1 MNIRDYGFK
10 DELNKNGTQIV
21 ARIISTYRERYEI
34 VCDYGETFARLKQS
48 NYYDNQKNAYPT
60 IGDFVL
66 IEWNNSGDSLITKTL
81 ERKTS
86 FVRTKPMED
95 RKSRDGEKE
104 QVIASNFD
112 YVFILQSLNNNF
124 NLRRL
129 ERYLTLAWQSK
140 AVPVVVLT
148 KRDLVSNS
156 NEYINKVKEIAPDVD
171 VFAISA
177 ETNVGLENF
186 NKYFKRGNTL
196 VFLGSSGVGKS
207 TLVNTL
213 AGKEIM
219 KTGKIREEDSRGRHT
234 TTSKHLIMLENGAMI
249 IDTPGM
255 RELGMWDISTGLT
268 KTFEDVEQY
277 IGTCKFKN
285 CTHTN
290 EPGCR
295 ILEAISNGELST
307 DRFNEYMKLKNE
319 AKYTENSKEYIRNKQ
334 KSFKEF
340 SKKLRNKRRK

>member
-1 MNIRDYGFK
+1 MT
-10 DELNKNGTQIV
+10 NK
-21 ARIISTYRERYEI
+21 
-34 VCDYGETFARLKQS
+34 
-48 NYYDNQKNAYPT
+48 KNTYPT

-66 IEWNNSGDSLITKTL
+66 IEWNDSGDSLITKTL
-81 ERKTS
+81 ERKTA

-104 QVIASNFD
+104 QVVAANFD

-148 KRDLVSNS
+148 KSDLVSNS
-156 NEYINKVKEIAPDVD
+156 NEYINKVKDIAPEVD
-171 VFAISA
+171 VFVISA
-177 ETNVGLENF
+177 ETNIGLENF
-186 NKYFKRGNTL
+186 NKYFKKGNTL

-219 KTGKIREEDSRGRHT
+219 KTGEIRKEDSRGRHT
-234 TTSKHLIMLENGAMI
+234 TTSKHLIMLENGVMI

-255 RELGMWDISTGLT
+255 RELGMWDISNGLS
-268 KTFEDVEQY
+268 KTFDDVEQSVRGSVHLVKHHPLVPKDVVVRGF
-277 IGTCKFKN
+277 IIDSVTG
-285 CTHTN
+285 
-290 EPGCR
+290 
-295 ILEAISNGELST
+295 
-307 DRFNEYMKLKNE
+307 KL
-319 AKYTENSKEYIRNKQ
+319 TEFENID
-334 KSFKEF
+334 
-340 SKKLRNKRRK
+340 